1 MPSKGMVTVLE
12 LDSHRSISVPFR
24 QRSPCLFDFD
34 FQRAKES
41 VDNRRFLAQLF
52 FVRKT
57 PERSG
62 RILYPTLFE
71 QAIERQQHTTTNIL
85 LHFVG

>member
-1 MPSKGMVTVLE
+1 MRTDGLMPSKGMFTVLE
-12 LDSHRSISVPFR
+12 LDDNRLISVGCC

-52 FVRKT
+52 FVREI
-57 PERSG
+57 PERRS
-62 RILYPTLFE
+62 RILYPTSFE
-71 QAIERQQHTTTNIL
+71 RTVER
-85 LHFVG
+85 